1 MDMENLFKK
10 ALCKQ
15 NVQLVAEDMGR
26 SIERLLISKTWYCCL
41 AEDKS
46 DKE

>member
-15 NVQLVAEDMGR
+15 NVQFVAEDTCR
-26 SIERLLISKTWYCCL
+26 SIERLLVSKTWYCCL

-46 DKE
+46 DTE